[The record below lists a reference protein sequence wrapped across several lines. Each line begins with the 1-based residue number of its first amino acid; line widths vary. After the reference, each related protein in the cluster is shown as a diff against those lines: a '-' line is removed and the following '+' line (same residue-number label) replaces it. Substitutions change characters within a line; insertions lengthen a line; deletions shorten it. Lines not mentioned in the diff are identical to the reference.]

1 MNRKT
6 IGKCSIC
13 GGAVTVPTVT
23 WSVIPPRPQ
32 CEKCGAYASKAA
44 GLPTVP
50 MEPMRIR
57 PQPFRSYQRRPGD
70 PPWVKYLSTRMS

>member
-1 MNRKT
+1 MSKRT

-13 GGAVTVPTVT
+13 GGEVTVPDVF

-32 CEKCGAYASKAA
+32 CEQCGAYASRTA

-50 MEPMRIR
+50 MSPMKIR
-57 PQPFRSYQRRPGD
+57 PQPFRVYQPRRAD
-70 PPWVKYLSTRMS
+70 PPWVKYTPSGVL

>member
-13 GGAVTVPTVT
+13 GGAVTVPTT
-23 WSVIPPRPQ
+23 WMSVVPPRPQ
-32 CEKCGAYASKAA
+32 CEQCGAYASQTA

-50 MEPMRIR
+50 MEPMKIR
-57 PQPFRSYQRRPGD
+57 PQPFKVYQRRPSD
-70 PPWVKYLSTRMS
+70 APWIKTMRSALL